1 MLGTVIT
8 IARPGRARQPLTKDP
23 PQPALKRQLAW
34 TQQSVRELRDAL
46 RELRAAILARQRAEH
61 ELRELYRERAIAR
74 ARAAERDPAAR
85 LQRRQGPRTHY
96 TAALGANRKTFAR
109 SEPYRF

>member
-61 ELRELYRERAIAR
+61 ELRENRERAIAR
-74 ARAAERDPAAR
+74 ARAAERDPPAR
-85 LQRRQGPRTHY
+85 LQ
-96 TAALGANRKTFAR
+96 
-109 SEPYRF
+109 